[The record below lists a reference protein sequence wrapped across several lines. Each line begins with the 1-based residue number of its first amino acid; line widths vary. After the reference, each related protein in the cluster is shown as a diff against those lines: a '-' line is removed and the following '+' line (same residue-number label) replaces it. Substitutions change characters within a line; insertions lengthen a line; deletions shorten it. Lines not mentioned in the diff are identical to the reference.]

1 MSNIILRYPFLK
13 WSPIQVLTGS
23 PIQVLTGLNIGLTSV
38 IGLSLMLTLRYAV
51 IGNLES
57 VFRRL
62 VECWHLMK
70 GGDEFRAI
78 ELRASL

>member
-1 MSNIILRYPFLK
+1 MKLY
-13 WSPIQVLTGS
+13 PIQVPTGS
-23 PIQVLTGLNIGLTSV
+23 PIQVLTGLNIGLISV

-51 IGNLES
+51 IGDLELL
-57 VFRRL
+57 FRR
-62 VECWHLMK
+62 VDSRHLMK